1 MRSAIAILLLACGAA
16 MAQMPRVYF
25 PWWESRIARDIHL
38 SEAQREKVREVQR
51 KYRDRMIDLRAAVEK
66 AEARLRDLYE
76 METVDPAQ
84 AEQVIDELVK
94 YRGEM
99 TRALAEMSLELR
111 QVLTLEQ
118 WRELQ
123 EKVHRMRERRWGRPG
138 YRLPRGGQPRA
149 PRPPRQPAPPPAPPE
164 APAPPAPGPE
174 MH

>member
-1 MRSAIAILLLACGAA
+1 MRSAIAILLLACGAG

-76 METVDPAQ
+76 METIDPAQ

-94 YRGEM
+94 HRSEM

-123 EKVHRMRERRWGRPG
+123 EKVHRMRERRWNRPG
-138 YRLPRGGQPRA
+138 YRRPRRPAQP
-149 PRPPRQPAPPPAPPE
+149 PSPPPPNQPPAPPG
-164 APAPPAPGPE
+164 PPPE

>member
-1 MRSAIAILLLACGAA
+1 MRMTIAILLLVCGGAR
-16 MAQMPRVYF
+16 AQMPRVYF

-38 SEAQREKVREVQR
+38 SDQQREKVREVQR

-76 METVDPAQ
+76 METIDPAQ

-94 YRGEM
+94 QRGEM

-111 QVLTLEQ
+111 QVLTLDQ

-123 EKVHRMRERRWGRPG
+123 KKVHRMRERRWNRPR
-138 YRLPRGGQPRA
+138 YRRPRGAQ
-149 PRPPRQPAPPPAPPE
+149 PPAPRVPPQP
-164 APAPPAPGPE
+164 PAPPAPEPE
-174 MH
+174 MD